1 MNTERNYSELSHQKY
16 RLKISVLALFL
27 ILFLFSC
34 AKKEEVKPVVQDIK
48 ELVFAS
54 GDLEWENAYNLTAQS
69 DGILLNADFE
79 VGDKISKGKN
89 IADIDNRSSE
99 VNAEIANEQLA
110 ISNENLTP
118 NSPQIQQLEQNIQ
131 FAENKYTQDKIQA
144 ERYERLYKSQ
154 SVAKVEYENMQLTAK
169 NSLSS
174 LNALKKQKLQI
185 LQQAEIQK
193 IASKGQAENSRI
205 VRDFNHITATVSGT
219 VIKKLKSKGDYVRKG
234 DIIATIADDQKV
246 EAVLNVDENNIGKI
260 KVGQTVYVKLN
271 TDKNKVYKG
280 KISEILS
287 AFNEQTQ
294 SFICKVTFDNTL
306 NASLFGT
313 QLEANI
319 LVGEKKN
326 ALLIP
331 RELMGY
337 GNKVNVKG
345 KEQPVIIK
353 SGIVS
358 TDYVEVLSGI
368 TKDDILLPL
377 KP

>member
-16 RLKISVLALFL
+16 SLKTSVLALFL

-34 AKKEEVKPVVQDIK
+34 AKKEEVRPVVQDIK

-169 NSLSS
+169 NSLFS

-205 VRDFNHITATVSGT
+205 VRGFNHITATVSGT

-271 TDKNKVYKG
+271 TDKNKVYNG

-313 QLEANI
+313 QLEANV

-368 TKDDILLPL
+368 TKDDVLLPL

>member
-16 RLKISVLALFL
+16 RLKTLVLALFF

-34 AKKEEVKPVVQDIK
+34 TKKEEVKPVVQDIK

-89 IADIDNRSSE
+89 VADIDNRSSE

-260 KVGQTVYVKLN
+260 KIGQTVYVKLN
-271 TDKNKVYKG
+271 TDKNKVYNG
-280 KISEILS
+280 KISDILS

-368 TKDDILLPL
+368 TKDDVLLPL